1 VLKKEEDSE
10 VLGSEHRPDGVTIY
24 PFPAMIDEVNDILD
38 YAPSKGGM
46 IIVSDCWICT
56 NALQQ

>member
-1 VLKKEEDSE
+1 